1 MNTPALTTDEQVLA
15 VATREAIRAAG
26 GLEVCA
32 RETGL
37 STSQLSRC
45 SSSVHR
51 DSITVRDAA
60 RIEAIGHGS
69 PGHPQRLRALA
80 RMLGG
85 VFVMLPEANCEGSG
99 LPTSVMEMAAELGDV
114 SRAIQDGLSSHGP
127 DGTKMTPAE
136 ARVALEQLHDHE
148 TATARLRVAL
158 EAIAEETAAR
168 D

>member
-1 MNTPALTTDEQVLA
+1 MADPALSPEEQVLA
-15 VATREAIRAAG
+15 LATKEAIRAAG

-45 SSSVHR
+45 SSPHHR
-51 DSITVRDAA
+51 DSITERDAA
-60 RIEAIGHGS
+60 RIEAIAHGS
-69 PGHPQRLRALA
+69 PGHPHILRARA
-80 RMLGG
+80 RQLGG

-136 ARVALEQLHDHE
+136 AQIALEQLHDHE
-148 TATARLRVAL
+148 AATARLRLAL
-158 EAIAEETAAR
+158 EQIARGTPTRE
-168 D
+168 